1 MGVPSFEFGF
11 AFGAIVRRLMGQG
24 FGCFKRR
31 SIEMLLRYIISEV
44 RDPRDRTLKTTYY
57 KGFSLPLFSAG
68 FTCGSIEA
76 NYREMNTRTI
86 RRFPQVLLAAPLKQ
100 AIASERVRIAC
111 VFRRFYLRLH

>member
-1 MGVPSFEFGF
+1 MGVSSFEFGF

-31 SIEMLLRYIISEV
+31 SIEMLLRYIISEA

-76 NYREMNTRTI
+76 SANISSPTT
-86 RRFPQVLLAAPLKQ
+86 
-100 AIASERVRIAC
+100 
-111 VFRRFYLRLH
+111 

>member
-1 MGVPSFEFGF
+1 MGFSSFEFGF

-44 RDPRDRTLKTTYY
+44 RDPRDRTLKITYY
-57 KGFSLPLFSAG
+57 KGFSLPLFSAD

-76 NYREMNTRTI
+76 AFVGSPSHPEYG
-86 RRFPQVLLAAPLKQ
+86 FPQILLAAPLKHLSRRRTPYGFQ
-100 AIASERVRIAC
+100 

>member
-76 NYREMNTRTI
+76 RCNRL
-86 RRFPQVLLAAPLKQ
+86 RRIICACFPQVLLAAPLKL
-100 AIASERVRIAC
+100 AICNHVSN
-111 VFRRFYLRLH
+111 F

>member
-1 MGVPSFEFGF
+1 MGVSSFEFGF

-31 SIEMLLRYIISEV
+31 SIEMLLRYIIGEV

-76 NYREMNTRTI
+76 ERRRPIYSERW
-86 RRFPQVLLAAPLKQ
+86 RFPQVLLAAPLK
-100 AIASERVRIAC
+100 R
-111 VFRRFYLRLH
+111 

>member
-1 MGVPSFEFGF
+1 MGVSSFEFGF

-31 SIEMLLRYIISEV
+31 SIEMPLRYIISEV

-76 NYREMNTRTI
+76 TSLIERA
-86 RRFPQVLLAAPLKQ
+86 LLKF
-100 AIASERVRIAC
+100 

>member
-1 MGVPSFEFGF
+1 MGVSSFEFGF

-76 NYREMNTRTI
+76 APPSEAVFASWGFSAGFTCGSIEAN
-86 RRFPQVLLAAPLKQ
+86 LAALKNRQ
-100 AIASERVRIAC
+100 GA

>member
-76 NYREMNTRTI
+76 RNYYLGMLGI
-86 RRFPQVLLAAPLKQ
+86 KRFPQVLLAAPLKH
-100 AIASERVRIAC
+100 AVKHRS
-111 VFRRFYLRLH
+111 RRC

>member
-1 MGVPSFEFGF
+1 MGVSSFEFGF

-57 KGFSLPLFSAG
+57 KGFSLPPFSAG

-76 NYREMNTRTI
+76 STLVLRHLI
-86 RRFPQVLLAAPLKQ
+86 RM
-100 AIASERVRIAC
+100 

>member
-1 MGVPSFEFGF
+1 MGVSSFEFGF

-24 FGCFKRR
+24 FGCFKRG
-31 SIEMLLRYIISEV
+31 SIEMLLRYIVSEV

-57 KGFSLPLFSAG
+57 RGFSLPQFSAG

-76 NYREMNTRTI
+76 GRDDD
-86 RRFPQVLLAAPLKQ
+86 FLGLL
-100 AIASERVRIAC
+100 E

>member
-1 MGVPSFEFGF
+1 MGFSSFEFGF

-44 RDPRDRTLKTTYY
+44 RDPRDRTLKITYY
-57 KGFSLPLFSAG
+57 KGFSLPLFSAD

-76 NYREMNTRTI
+76 ILTRGSLRRNRW
-86 RRFPQVLLAAPLKQ
+86 RRFPQVLLAAPLKH
-100 AIASERVRIAC
+100 RRCGGDAC
-111 VFRRFYLRLH
+111 G

>member
-1 MGVPSFEFGF
+1 MDGIGFSSFEFGF

-76 NYREMNTRTI
+76 LPPMPTAQPI
-86 RRFPQVLLAAPLKQ
+86 D
-100 AIASERVRIAC
+100 